1 MKTYQ
6 IKTYNVDWSY
16 KDTINPND
24 ILNEISFTSNIDW
37 WLWQLTIDTK
47 YKIDELNYQWWEFV
61 KVVLFDEYHKWW
73 LQIYYWYI
81 SQIIRKVESSR
92 ETTSFV
98 CLWVNSLLNNILFTN
113 WAQTQTPSGMITDVL
128 TYFQNSYSCITAG
141 SIDTTD
147 TTSQN
152 YNWTNQSCFD
162 IIKAVAEWSWS
173 KFFVDGLGKLNFFK
187 TWSNH
192 FLKLH
197 YDVEEMTITDTIEE
211 IVNEY
216 QLARNGWTVQT
227 YSDATSQTNFW
238 KKMKY
243 ESNTEINSATTQDT
257 FGNQYI
263 LDNKNPKQHMTIT
276 VNKNFPFE
284 NIKPWD
290 KITVLN
296 AWIDIFDKVVNK
308 ISYKPDQ
315 CVLTIDKTDTLWNV
329 IE

>member
-1 MKTYQ
+1 MKKYQ
-6 IKTYNVDWSY
+6 IKTYTVDWSY

-24 ILNEISFTSNIDW
+24 ILNEISFTSNINW
-37 WLWQLTIDTK
+37 WLWQLTIETK
-47 YKIDELNYQWWEFV
+47 YKIDDMNYQGGEFV
-61 KVVLFDEYHKWW
+61 KVVLFDDYHKWW
-73 LQIYYWYI
+73 LQIYYWFI
-81 SQIIRKVESSR
+81 SQIVKKVESSR

-98 CLWVNSLLNNILFTN
+98 CLWVNSLLNDVLFTN
-113 WAQTQTPSGMITDVL
+113 GSQTQTPSWMITDVL
-128 TYFQNSYSCITAG
+128 TYFQTVYSCISAG

-147 TTSQN
+147 STSQN
-152 YNWTNQSCFD
+152 YNWTNQNCFD
-162 IIKAVAEWSWS
+162 IIKTVCEWSWL
-173 KFFVDGLGKLNFFK
+173 KFYVDGLWKLNVFK
-187 TWSNH
+187 DWNSH

-197 YDVEEMTITDTIEE
+197 YDVDAMTITDTIEE
-211 IVNEY
+211 VVNNY
-216 QLARNGWTVQT
+216 SLARNGWTVKS
-227 YSDATSQTNFW
+227 YSDATSQTTYWRKDKF
-238 KKMKY
+238 
-243 ESNTEINSATTQDT
+243 ESKTDINSATTQDT

-263 LDNKNPKQHMTIT
+263 LDHKNPKEHMTIT
-276 VNKNFPFE
+276 LNTNFPFE